1 MLRSRV
7 AVMGGMVVSDKGREP
22 WLGSRRSF
30 LSAWATGTLG
40 SGGSGSLGASR
51 MCSEHACWV
60 QTAQAPQSLNA
71 YVLPGWEQEAP
82 SLLDL
87 PWGPAGAQP
96 SPADT
101 AAEAAAT

>member
-1 MLRSRV
+1 MLRSGV
-7 AVMGGMVVSDKGREP
+7 AVMGGLRQRKRALAGVQEELPVC
-22 WLGSRRSF
+22 LGYRH
-30 LSAWATGTLG
+30 TGKWGFRQPGT
-40 SGGSGSLGASR
+40 SR

-101 AAEAAAT
+101 AAEAADT